1 MFVQS
6 NMIWR
11 GDRLTWNFNLHVLR
25 NNIANIAGFPNFS
38 RGLNSPP
45 GTAVT
50 YSGPALVLKGDN
62 SNFVQASHYADT
74 VALFPNAQVRSVHGA
89 GHWLHIDRPQDS
101 AQEVAAFIRSVTADA
116 AAASPAAS
124 V

>member
-25 NNIANIAGFPNFS
+25 NNIANIAGFPNFY

-74 VALFPNAQVRSVHGA
+74 VALFPNA
-89 GHWLHIDRPQDS
+89 
-101 AQEVAAFIRSVTADA
+101 
-116 AAASPAAS
+116 
-124 V
+124 